1 MQNLWFLLPL
11 ASSVIIAVLTII
23 VQNNK
28 QIPPV
33 LIFGGKS
40 IFLAL
45 MLLPILPFINLP
57 TNPMIY
63 IAILIISSG
72 NAIAGTLV
80 YSANHKFGGGVTTR
94 ILPLTTILTIFSFF
108 IVFPDTAIKLLDSG
122 TYGFM
127 FVASI
132 LIMCLSIYLM
142 SKAETSMQAVLY
154 ILPSCFLYAFSNI
167 ISKLMLDQTTGPEAI
182 IVFTCLINLCQ
193 GTICLL
199 FSKLK
204 GKRKKVAKATF
215 KFKKRYLI
223 PLLGIA
229 ACSLVAS
236 LINLYA
242 MRIMVNPGIA
252 LLIARAT
259 PIWVYIYNVYT
270 GVEEL
275 DRTVVPSFIFLTFA
289 TITILLY
296 NIIL

>member
-1 MQNLWFLLPL
+1 MQNLWFILPL
-11 ASSVIIAVLTII
+11 ISSVIIAVLTII

-40 IFLAL
+40 IFLSL
-45 MLLPILPFINLP
+45 MIMPFLPFLDFP
-57 TNPMIY
+57 PSPMFY
-63 IAILIISSG
+63 VAIIIISCC

-94 ILPLTTILTIFSFF
+94 ILPLTTIITIFSFF
-108 IVFPDTAIKLLDSG
+108 IVFPDTATKLIDSG
-122 TYGFM
+122 TYGLL

-132 LIMCLSIYLM
+132 FIMCLSIYLM
-142 SKAETSMQAVLY
+142 SKAETSIQVVLFV
-154 ILPSCFLYAFSNI
+154 LPSCFIYAFSNVVG
-167 ISKLMLDQTTGPEAI
+167 KLALDQTINFDAI
-182 IVFTCLINLCQ
+182 IIFTCAVNLLQ
-193 GTICLL
+193 GAICLL

-223 PLLGIA
+223 PLLYIA
-229 ACSLVAS
+229 LCSLAAS
-236 LINLYA
+236 LIGLYSVK
-242 MRIMVNPGIA
+242 IMANPGVA

-275 DRTVVPSFIFLTFA
+275 DRTVIPSFIFLTFA

-296 NIIL
+296 NIIM